1 MTLNKED
8 LYKSI
13 LTRLDKRELEEV
25 LAAPKIAGF
34 GLDTVPMKPKK
45 TTGSTV
51 SDFLQNTKDDYSK
64 QHIVPHLINTDMMK
78 YFGQLTPEQQSQLQQ
93 QAIDYSNKIKEV
105 NWTQYF
111 YNTDILRQKR
121 VRLYT
126 FLKKASVSSVAPT
139 TESFYT
145 NYACNLFEAS
155 ISTTPGDR
163 SGDYLFLN
171 SNEETRAYVRA
182 DLESNLYVGTSSK
195 GPRYFEFTQGH
206 LTVNTEEAR
215 RVVSFSS
222 SILEEI
228 KAKVISELTP
238 YFNSPS
244 EKDFL
249 NNISNNQLPLVFLD
263 SLMFGL
269 VDTLNFPSTKDYGTG
284 HQAGN
289 GLLGNPILSNSNI
302 EPALSENIKNNL
314 TKCIHNTNPYL
325 KNISNLLQVMSKSR
339 SKNTVYNSLTNV
351 IIGNFANLNAKLAS
365 VCGVSNFDFTPIFC
379 SEDSENRISTLIS
392 LGENEFFRS
401 FSNVERTI
409 PNPFIRLTFT
419 KASLSYNKDKQAYLL
434 MTKNVSGISCKS
446 KSTERYSTTSNW
458 HGLGIPLDQHNFILQ
473 KAQQDF
479 GNIDA
484 SSYLSV
490 LASLDTRGETAQNIY
505 SGGSENSTA
514 VQFQQFLASIYQSDG
529 SFKTNFVVFALI
541 PRIFF
546 QYNSDY
552 TTLKGFKSSTRPLHF
567 SNLYDKVRT
576 TTIDS
581 VYTPVNPEVNL
592 MATEDMELLDDIR
605 DRFLQIMYN
614 FNTTT
619 SQVEDLKNDFIALTT
634 NIINGYWTC
643 DKFIIRHES
652 DSSVYSQD
660 LGLFNPL
667 NEIKGD
673 LQFNRELL
681 EKSNILTL
689 RENWISEQEKL
700 REGK

>member
-1 MTLNKED
+1 MPFNKEE
-8 LYKSI
+8 LYNSI
-13 LTRLDKRELEEV
+13 VARLDRLELKEA
-25 LAAPKIAGF
+25 LATPKIAGF
-34 GLDTVPMKPKK
+34 GLESSPMKQKK
-45 TTGSTV
+45 TTGSAT
-51 SDFLQNTKDDYSK
+51 SDFLQNTNDTYAK
-64 QHIVPHLINTDMMK
+64 QHIVPHLINTDVMK
-78 YFGQLTPEQQSQLQQ
+78 YFGQLTPEQQAQLQQ
-93 QAIDYSNKIKEV
+93 QAIDYTNKIKEV

-111 YNTDILRQKR
+111 YSTDILRQKR

-126 FLKKASVSSVAPT
+126 FLKKSSANPSIPT
-139 TESFYT
+139 AEQFYT
-145 NYACNLFEAS
+145 NYNCSLFEAA

-171 SNEETRAYVRA
+171 SNEETRAYIRA
-182 DLESNLYVGTSSK
+182 ELEPNLYVGTSSK

-215 RVVSFSS
+215 RVVAFSS
-222 SILEEI
+222 TILEEV
-228 KAKVISELTP
+228 KKKVISEVSS
-238 YFNSPS
+238 YFTSPS

-249 NNISNNQLPLVFLD
+249 EEVSHQLPLVFLD

-269 VDTLNFPSTKDYGTG
+269 IDTLNFPSTKDYGTG

-302 EPALSENIKNNL
+302 NTTLIETIKNKL

-325 KNISNLLQVMSKSR
+325 KNISSLLQVMSKSR
-339 SKNTVYNSLTNV
+339 SRNTVYNSLTNV

-379 SEDSENRISTLIS
+379 AEDSESRIEQLIY

-458 HGLGIPLDQHNFILQ
+458 HGLGIPMDQHNFILQ
-473 KAQQDF
+473 KAQQEF

-514 VQFQQFLASIYQSDG
+514 VQFQQFLASVYQPDG
-529 SFKTNFVVFALI
+529 SFKTNFVVFAII

-567 SNLYDKVRT
+567 SNLYDKVKT
-576 TTIDS
+576 TTIDN
-581 VYTPVNPEVNL
+581 VYTPVNPDVNV
-592 MATEDMELLDDIR
+592 MTTEEMESLDNIR
-605 DRFLQIMYN
+605 DRFLKIMYN
-614 FNTTT
+614 FDTTT
-619 SQVEDLKNDFIALTT
+619 SQVEDLKNEFISLTT

-643 DKFIIRHES
+643 DKFIIPHES
-652 DSSVYSQD
+652 NPSIYSQD

-681 EKSNILTL
+681 EKSNISVL
-689 RENWISEQEKL
+689 RENWILEQEKL

>member
-1 MTLNKED
+1 MTLKKEE
-8 LYKSI
+8 LYASI
-13 LTRLDKRELEEV
+13 LAKLDKIELEEII
-25 LAAPKIAGF
+25 AAPKIAGF
-34 GLDTVPMKPKK
+34 GLDSNPMKPKK
-45 TTGSTV
+45 TTGSAV
-51 SDFLQNTKDDYSK
+51 SDFLQNTKDSYSK
-64 QHIVPHLINTDMMK
+64 QHIVPHLINTDVMK
-78 YFGQLTPEQQSQLQQ
+78 YFGQLTPEQQAQLQQ
-93 QAIDYSNKIKEV
+93 QAIDYANKIKEV

-126 FLKKASVSSVAPT
+126 FLKKSPIKIGTS
-139 TESFYT
+139 ESFYT
-145 NYACNLFEAS
+145 NYTNVLFEEN

-182 DLESNLYVGTSSK
+182 ELEPNLYVGTSSK

-206 LTVNTEEAR
+206 ITANTEEAR
-215 RVVSFSS
+215 RVISFSS
-222 SILEEI
+222 SILEGI
-228 KAKVISELTP
+228 KKKVITELTP
-238 YFNSPS
+238 YFTSNN
-244 EKDFL
+244 EKEFL
-249 NNISNNQLPLVFLD
+249 NEISNQLPPVFLD
-263 SLMFGL
+263 SLTFGL

-289 GLLGNPILSNSNI
+289 GLLGNPILSNANNI
-302 EPALSENIKNNL
+302 DSGLIKDINDKL

-325 KNISNLLQVMSKSR
+325 KSISNLLQIISR
-339 SKNTVYNSLTNV
+339 VRSRNTVYNSLTNV

-379 SEDSENRISTLIS
+379 AEDADSRIDQLIY

-419 KASLSYNKDKQAYLL
+419 KAALSYNKDKQAYLL

-484 SSYLSV
+484 ASYLSV

-529 SFKTNFVVFALI
+529 SFKTDFVVFALI

-546 QYNSDY
+546 QYNNDY
-552 TTLKGFKSSTRPLHF
+552 TTLKGFKSSTRPLKF

-576 TTIDS
+576 TTINNI
-581 VYTPVNPEVNL
+581 YTPVNPDVNI
-592 MATEDMELLDDIR
+592 MTTEEMESLDDIR
-605 DRFLQIMYN
+605 DRFLRVMYN
-614 FNTTT
+614 FNTST
-619 SQVEDLKNDFIALTT
+619 SQVEDLKNEFIVLTT

-643 DKFIIRHES
+643 DKFVIPHES
-652 DSSVYSQD
+652 DPSVYSQD